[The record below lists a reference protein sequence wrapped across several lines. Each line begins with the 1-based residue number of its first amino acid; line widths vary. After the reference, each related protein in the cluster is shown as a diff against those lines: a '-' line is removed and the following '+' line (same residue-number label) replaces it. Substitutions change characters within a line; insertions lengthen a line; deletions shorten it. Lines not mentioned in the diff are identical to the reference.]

1 MRIRTKSTVFLLV
14 ILAIFI
20 LGLGFY
26 LKFKESELS
35 TLFKQ
40 ESLDL
45 EQNFDKILGLK
56 SKSLYAFA
64 YDYTYWE
71 EMYLFAEAK
80 DGVMKGAD
88 GQEYDMYVYGETY
101 ITSEGGL
108 DTFKANAAWVYN
120 LDLSVIYWTSNLG
133 DESIKEIPIP
143 IKGAIDK
150 LFPEKENFCKFF
162 VFVPKGL
169 MEIHGAKIKRGGD
182 EDRLG
187 PHAGY
192 FFVGRLWGS
201 DTVSELAELT
211 ATDLSITREQKKE
224 KSNPGKGI
232 IILSRILSDWSGKPL
247 AYLNAEK
254 VSKVIT
260 SYQKTAKESLYYLI
274 IFSALVLLVLAV
286 FLSRFVTVPMGLI
299 SKALKEEDSASTRIL
314 LKDKSE
320 FSEIS
325 RLIGM
330 FLEQRNVLIS
340 EIKDRE
346 EAEKQ
351 LRESKKF
358 IENVIETAKSVIIV
372 LDKESKIKSVNR
384 YAEKFLGIDRDQM
397 IGKTWGEVFS
407 SPGKRDEVKRLF
419 EESLKGHRLVG
430 HEVSLTTKGGEEKT
444 VLWYDSELIDDK
456 GNTIGIVML
465 GYDATQIKRAHEVQ
479 RLVQLGKLVSDMAHE
494 VNNPLMVI
502 SGRAQLLLMEGEW
515 NENTKEGLDIIFG
528 QCGRAREIIE
538 RLLKFAKESN
548 KKFEDVDL
556 NESLDFVV
564 KILEHQLSLQDINI
578 VREYDA
584 GPVTARIDNTQMQ
597 EVFMNILKNSA
608 EAMPEGGTITVSTSK
623 SDTWSIVEIKDTGEG
638 IAAEV
643 LARIFDPFFTTKEM
657 GTGLGLSVSYGIVK
671 LHGGDLKYA
680 STPGKGV
687 TATIFLPLLK

>member
-1 MRIRTKSTVFLLV
+1 MRIRTKSAVFLLIIFV
-14 ILAIFI
+14 IFI
-20 LGLGFY
+20 LGIGFY

-35 TLFKQ
+35 ALFKE

-45 EQNFDKILGLK
+45 EHNFDKILELK
-56 SKSLYAFA
+56 SKSLYAFV

-88 GQEYDMYVYGETY
+88 GKEYDMYEYGEAY
-101 ITSEGGL
+101 ITSESGL

-133 DESIKEIPIP
+133 DESIKEIPVP

-150 LFPEKENFCKFF
+150 LFSEKENFCKFF
-162 VFVPKGL
+162 IYIPEGL
-169 MEIHGAKIKRGGD
+169 MEIHGAKIMSGSD
-182 EDRLG
+182 EGRIG

-192 FFVGRLWGS
+192 FFVGRLWES

-211 ATDLSITREQKKE
+211 ATDLSITREQKKK

-232 IILSRILSDWSGKPL
+232 IVFSRILPDWRGKPL
-247 AYLNAEK
+247 ACLNVEK
-254 VSKVIT
+254 VAQVIT
-260 SYQKTAKESLYYLI
+260 SYQKTTKTFFFYLI
-274 IFSALVLLVLAV
+274 VFSAVILLVLAA
-286 FLSRFVTVPMGLI
+286 FLSHFVSIPMGLI
-299 SKALKEEDSASTRIL
+299 SKALKTEDSTPTRTL
-314 LKDKSE
+314 FNDKSE

-325 RLIGM
+325 RMISM

-346 EAEKQ
+346 EVEKR

-358 IENVIETAKSVIIV
+358 IENILETAKSVIVV
-372 LDKESKIKSVNR
+372 LDKEAKIKSVNR
-384 YAEKFLGIDRDQM
+384 YTEKFLGIDRDQM
-397 IGKTWGEVFS
+397 IGKTWDEVFS
-407 SPGKRDEVKRLF
+407 FPETREEVKRLF
-419 EESLKGHRLVG
+419 EESLKGHRIVG
-430 HEVSLTTKGGEEKT
+430 REISLTTKSGEEKT
-444 VLWYDSELIDDK
+444 ISWYDSELIDDNGK
-456 GNTIGIVML
+456 TQGIVAL
-465 GYDATQIKRAHEVQ
+465 GYDATQIKKAREIQ
-479 RLVQLGKLVSDMAHE
+479 RLLQLGKLVSDMAHE

-502 SGRAQLLLMEGEW
+502 SGRAQLLLMEEEW
-515 NENTKEGLDIIFG
+515 NEDTKKGLNIIFEY
-528 QCGRAREIIE
+528 CDRARVIIE
-538 RLLKFAKESN
+538 RLLKFSKVSR
-548 KKFEDVDL
+548 KDLEDVDL
-556 NESLDFVV
+556 NKSLDFIV

-578 VREYDA
+578 ERKYDA
-584 GPVTARIDNTQMQ
+584 KPVMVKIDNKQMQ

-608 EAMPEGGTITVSTSK
+608 EAMPEGGTITVATSK
-623 SDTWSIVEIKDTGEG
+623 SDDGAIVEIKDTGKGISEG
-638 IAAEV
+638 DMEH
-643 LARIFDPFFTTKEM
+643 IFDPFFTTREM